1 MTSLEEEISTVLA
14 LRVQH
19 EGRAK
24 GVRGVAS
31 AESLLLLSCFV
42 FVNGTTKS

>member
-19 EGRAK
+19 EGRAEI
-24 GVRGVAS
+24 VRSVAS

-42 FVNGTTKS
+42 FVNDTTKS

>member
-1 MTSLEEEISTVLA
+1 MSVSLTSLEEEIFTVLA

-19 EGRAK
+19 EGRAE

-31 AESLLLLSCFV
+31 AESIMC
-42 FVNGTTKS
+42 